1 MLHLILADAELELV
15 PEELWNHPSVINV
28 AQRRGKKPRNILLDS
43 TFHHSAIKEYF
54 KGEENRRGR
63 PDITHYFLLNSLESP
78 LNLKNGL
85 RVYVHTRNNEV
96 IFIRPETRIP
106 KSYNRFVGLIEEL
119 FHNGYV
125 PSKNDPLLWIERLNI
140 KDLLMNIGEENVL
153 VLCSKGEKKRIY
165 ETIEKDQA
173 VIIGGFPSGT
183 FISDIKNFKKVSI
196 FDVDLTAWVTAYEVI
211 ANYEF
216 KFSIL

>member
-43 TFHHSAIKEYF
+43 TFHHTAIRAHF

-125 PSKNDPLLWIERLNI
+125 PSKNDPLLWIEKLNI
-140 KDLLMNIGEENVL
+140 KDLLRNIGEENVL

-165 ETIEKDQA
+165 EIIEKDQA

>member
-43 TFHHSAIKEYF
+43 TFHHSAIREHF

-63 PDITHYFLLNSLESP
+63 PDIAHYFLLNSLESP
-78 LNLKNGL
+78 LNLKNDL

-125 PSKNDPLLWIERLNI
+125 PSKKDPLLWIEKLNI
-140 KDLLMNIGEENVL
+140 KDLLRKIGEENVL

-165 ETIEKDQA
+165 EILEKDQV

-183 FISDIKNFKKVSI
+183 FMSDIKNFKKTSI
-196 FDVDLTAWVTAYEVI
+196 FDGDLTAWVTAYEVI